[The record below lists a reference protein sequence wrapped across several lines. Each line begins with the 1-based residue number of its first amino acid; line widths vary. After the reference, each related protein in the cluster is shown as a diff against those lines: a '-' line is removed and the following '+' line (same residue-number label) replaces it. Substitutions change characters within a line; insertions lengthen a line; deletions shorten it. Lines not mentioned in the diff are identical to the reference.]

1 MNFSQK
7 LSRNLTQKITNELD
21 YNEDKK
27 EIIAYGIETVL
38 LTIIGWFLLIF
49 FGYALNAL
57 IPIVVAALFGGVLR
71 KLSGGAHFNSPL
83 ICLTFGTAVYCSIG
97 VIAKKL
103 VNYNLIDKYFLI
115 SCLLVSFLLVAF
127 LAPVDSERKPIHS
140 RSFKTKL
147 KVLSMIFVI
156 ISLLIITLSDYILL
170 NISVVL
176 GVLYQSITLLPVL
189 NQKKGGGYRL

>member
-7 LSRNLTQKITNELD
+7 LSRNLTNIIANELD

-57 IPIVVAALFGGVLR
+57 IPIVVAALFGGALR

-83 ICLTFGTAVYCSIG
+83 KCLTFGTAVYCSTG
-97 VIAKKL
+97 VLAKKL
-103 VNYNLIDKYFLI
+103 VEYNLIDKYFLI
-115 SCLLVSFLLVAF
+115 FCLLISFLLVAF
-127 LAPVDSERKPIHS
+127 LAPVDSEAKPIHS

-147 KVLSMIFVI
+147 KVSSMIFVL
-156 ISLLIITLSDYILL
+156 ISLLIVTLTDNILL
-170 NISVVL
+170 NISAVL

-189 NQKKGGGYRL
+189 NQKRRWV